1 MKKIKGGSQIE
12 IRKAGENEYYFV
24 FMLPSSGIFMSNFFE
39 HLEEALSAA
48 ENIKRRAAE
57 ENYYL
62 YKNRLKNHFYFVFK
76 IKKNSS
82 IGSPTFFDEG
92 TPIFLK
98 ILIARFSASEAP
110 GHRLMLQ
117 WIPVMFA
124 KVFLSDFFNFSS
136 SHPFLVPKL
145 ASFNKAKS
153 FCSRSEL

>member
-76 IKKNSS
+76 IKKNSPIGQSS
-82 IGSPTFFDEG
+82 IYKDKQSID
-92 TPIFLK
+92 
-98 ILIARFSASEAP
+98 SAI
-110 GHRLMLQ
+110 HYM
-117 WIPVMFA
+117 
-124 KVFLSDFFNFSS
+124 KNN
-136 SHPFLVPKL
+136 LV
-145 ASFNKAKS
+145 KA
-153 FCSRSEL
+153 EIVDLTT